1 MNFCTYRNAPI
12 SLLSRDLLTKLGA
25 QITFGPRNPA
35 SLTLG
40 SQLAL
45 MMAMTVPRED
55 ELNLYSS
62 GWEQI
67 NTPRLLKEFPDVW
80 SQRGPLDLAKNHAPI
95 VVDLRPGATP
105 VRQKQYPVTREAWL
119 GIWDHIQRLRDA
131 EILTECQS
139 SWNTLLL
146 PVKKSA
152 GDDYCPIQDLLA
164 INSGVITIHPVVPNP
179 YTLLSLLP
187 TQASW
192 FTCLDLKDTF
202 FCLRLSPACQ
212 PLFAFE

>member
-1 MNFCTYRNAPI
+1 MNFCTYGNAPI
-12 SLLSRDLLTKLGA
+12 SLLGRDLLTKLGA
-25 QITFGPRNPA
+25 QIIFAHRKPG

-55 ELNLYSS
+55 EWHLYLS
-62 GWEQI
+62 GREQI
-67 NTPRLLKEFPDVW
+67 NPPRLLKEFPDVW
-80 SQRGPLDLAKNHAPI
+80 SERGPPDLAKNHAPI

-105 VRQKQYPVTREAWL
+105 VRQKQYPGTQEACL
-119 GIWDHIQRLRDA
+119 GIRDHIQRLQDA

-139 SWNTLLL
+139 SWNTPLL
-146 PVKKSA
+146 PVKKSR
-152 GDDYCPIQDLLA
+152 GNDYCPIQDLHA
-164 INSGVITIHPVVPNP
+164 INSGVITIHLVVPNP

-187 TQASW
+187 THASW
-192 FTCLDLKDTF
+192 FTCLDLKDAF
-202 FCLRLSPACQ
+202 FCLRLSPASQ